1 MDIAGVAYESQSS
14 TYRHFITDMNQTIR
28 VTLKR
33 LSGKGFPKLMVKLAN
48 KRPTVWS
55 GSPYSYDER
64 SDTTGEGYSA

>member
-1 MDIAGVAYESQSS
+1 
-14 TYRHFITDMNQTIR
+14 MNQTIR

>member
-1 MDIAGVAYESQSS
+1 
-14 TYRHFITDMNQTIR
+14 MNQTIR

-64 SDTTGEGYSA
+64 SDTTGEGYSASIDLHYKWRYKEANR